1 MILDDISLLTATREP
16 FTSQIVL
23 PLTLVTTLI
32 VWPTAKKAA
41 MASGGAVAFMVAL
54 SAVLFGF
61 DHIAGALVRCVLAL
75 F

>member
-1 MILDDISLLTATREP
+1 MIEKTKKFFLGIKVE
-16 FTSQIVL
+16 IKK
-23 PLTLVTTLI
+23 I
-32 VWPTAKKAA
+32 VWPTAKKTA